1 MSYLKAVWLNWIHKS
16 LLKIEG
22 QNIEEIKANT
32 VDLFHENIRIPLFI
46 CLTLDFCEK
55 HLVTNTNIINQCF

>member
-22 QNIEEIKANT
+22 QNIEEIKANN
-32 VDLFHENIRIPLFI
+32 VDLFHENIWIPLFI
-46 CLTLDFCEK
+46 CLTLDF
-55 HLVTNTNIINQCF
+55 L